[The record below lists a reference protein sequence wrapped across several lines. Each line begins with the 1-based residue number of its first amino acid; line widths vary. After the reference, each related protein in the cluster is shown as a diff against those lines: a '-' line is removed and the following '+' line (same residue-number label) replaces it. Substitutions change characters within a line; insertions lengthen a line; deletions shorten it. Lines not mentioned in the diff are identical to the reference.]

1 MIRPVR
7 ALHPAGTRPLALAAA
22 ALVLTLLGA
31 CAGTPPPVA
40 QMAVA
45 EASVKR
51 AGSTS
56 TTETAAAEL
65 RVATDK
71 LAAARSALTAG
82 DHDRARQLAE
92 QATLDAP
99 VAELHAQAARSVK
112 AAQETQ
118 DAARVLRDEID
129 RKAPR

>member
-1 MIRPVR
+1 MTHPFIVRDRTPVRLVRPV
-7 ALHPAGTRPLALAAA
+7 LAAA
-22 ALVLTLLGA
+22 GLALLAA

-45 EASVKR
+45 EAAVKR
-51 AGSTS
+51 AGSAS

-71 LAAARSALTAG
+71 LAAARSALLSG
-82 DHDRARQLAE
+82 DNDRARQLAE
-92 QATLDAP
+92 QAAIDAQ
-99 VAELHAQAARSVK
+99 VAELHAQSMRSTK

-118 DAARVLRDEID
+118 DAARVLREEIA
-129 RKAPR
+129 RKTPR

>member
-92 QATLDAP
+92 QATLDAQ

>member
-1 MIRPVR
+1 MTRIRSMPD
-7 ALHPAGTRPLALAAA
+7 ATGTRPLTLAAA
-22 ALVLTLLGA
+22 ALAVAVLGA
-31 CAGTPPPVA
+31 CASTPPPVA

-45 EASVKR
+45 EAAVKR
-51 AGSTS
+51 AGSAS
-56 TTETAAAEL
+56 TTEMAAAEL

-92 QATLDAP
+92 QAALDAQ
-99 VAELHAQAARSVK
+99 VAELHAQAMRSTK

-118 DAARVLRDEID
+118 DAARVLREEIA

>member
-92 QATLDAP
+92 QATLDAQ

-118 DAARVLRDEID
+118 DAARVLRDEIA